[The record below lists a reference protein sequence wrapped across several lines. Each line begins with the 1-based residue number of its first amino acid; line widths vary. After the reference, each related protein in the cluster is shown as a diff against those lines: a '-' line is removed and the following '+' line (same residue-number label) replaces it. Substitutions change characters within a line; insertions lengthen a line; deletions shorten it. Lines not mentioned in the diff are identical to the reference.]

1 VRVLLLGGTAD
12 GRELAAALESAGVAV
27 LRSVAGR
34 TAQARGEVGARVGGF
49 GGVDGLVD
57 YLRATE
63 IDAVVDAT
71 HPFAARMTANA
82 AQACAVTGVR
92 LLRFTRPSWADHP
105 LAAQWRWVPDHRAA
119 AALAAQASGRVLL
132 TVGRQ
137 PLAAYRGLP
146 DVLARVAEWQGDPVP
161 DGMRIVEARGPFG
174 LDAELALLRNETIT
188 LLVSKDSGGADN
200 AAKLE
205 AAARLDVPVVMIE
218 RPPLPE
224 GLQQAGSVAD
234 AVTWVG
240 TLNH

>member
-1 VRVLLLGGTAD
+1 MRVLLLGGTAD

-49 GGVDGLVD
+49 GGVEGLVD

-105 LAAQWRWVPDHRAA
+105 LAAQWRWVPDHGAA

-188 LLVSKDSGGADN
+188 LLVSKDSGTMACHATDIT
-200 AAKLE
+200 E
-205 AAARLDVPVVMIE
+205 
-218 RPPLPE
+218 
-224 GLQQAGSVAD
+224 
-234 AVTWVG
+234 
-240 TLNH
+240 

>member
-1 VRVLLLGGTAD
+1 MRVLLLGGTAD

-49 GGVDGLVD
+49 GGVEGLVD

-92 LLRFTRPSWADHP
+92 LLRFTRPGWADHRY
-105 LAAQWRWVPDHRAA
+105 AGRWRWVPDHGA
-119 AALAAQASGRVLL
+119 AAQAAGQAPGRVLL

-137 PLAAYRGLP
+137 PLAAYRGLR

-161 DGMRIVEARGPFG
+161 EGMRILEARGPFG
-174 LDAELALLRNETIT
+174 LDAELALLGDEEIT
-188 LLVSKDSGGADN
+188 MLVSKDSGGVDN

-205 AAARLDVPVVMIE
+205 AAAQLGIPVVMIA

-224 GLQQAGSVAD
+224 GLQQVTSIAD
-234 AVTWVG
+234 AVAWVG
-240 TLNH
+240 APNR